1 MKDQNVETL
10 EELLGELTTVDEV
23 NKTLAAQLN
32 YEKQQRLSVS
42 RQLDLSKELVLLLEK
57 KINIEDLENSAD
69 E

>member
-1 MKDQNVETL
+1 VKDQNVETL